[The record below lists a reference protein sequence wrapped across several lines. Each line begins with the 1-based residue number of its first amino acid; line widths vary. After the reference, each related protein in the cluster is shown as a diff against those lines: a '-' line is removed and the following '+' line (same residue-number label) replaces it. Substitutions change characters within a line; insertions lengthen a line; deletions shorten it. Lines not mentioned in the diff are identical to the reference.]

1 MSELSGGRKLQVV
14 IDMQT
19 SHAQCHTIGSTVA
32 RLFVADARDGSVEGA
47 RSEVR
52 YATTVGGIVD
62 IHVVVGD
69 VG

>member
-1 MSELSGGRKLQVV
+1 MV